1 MSVLEMEAMI
11 ERRDREEPMISRKG
25 LANFYQEKV
34 VNNSTEVQDWA
45 KDNINRQENKWMA
58 RDNINMLLVGYR
70 GVEGVVNTEMCMNRA
85 ME

>member
-1 MSVLEMEAMI
+1 MMSVLEMEAMI
-11 ERRDREEPMISRKG
+11 ERREGEEHMISRMG
-25 LANFYQEKV
+25 MANSYQEKF

-70 GVEGVVNTEMCMNRA
+70 GVEGVVNKEM
-85 ME
+85 

>member
-1 MSVLEMEAMI
+1 MISVLEMEAMI

-25 LANFYQEKV
+25 LANFYWEKF

-70 GVEGVVNTEMCMNRA
+70 GVEGVVNKEM
-85 ME
+85 